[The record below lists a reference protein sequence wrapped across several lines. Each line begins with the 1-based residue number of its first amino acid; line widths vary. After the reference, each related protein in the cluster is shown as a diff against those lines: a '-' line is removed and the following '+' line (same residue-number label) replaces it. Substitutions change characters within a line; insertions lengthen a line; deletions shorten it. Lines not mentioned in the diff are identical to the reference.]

1 MISPDENVCQP
12 SECAQSSS
20 TSVGTAVGV
29 MILITSATVVVAAVV
44 VATIIFLLCWLRY
57 VRCWLLFAQLSFT
70 DVLSTER
77 KDNLRKLTF
86 LCQET
91 WHMVK

>member
-29 MILITSATVVVAAVV
+29 MILITFAAVV